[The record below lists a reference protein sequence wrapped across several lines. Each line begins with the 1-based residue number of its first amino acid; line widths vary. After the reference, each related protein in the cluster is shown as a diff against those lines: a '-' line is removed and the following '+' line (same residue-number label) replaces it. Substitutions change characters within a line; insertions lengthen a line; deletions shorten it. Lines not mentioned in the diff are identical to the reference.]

1 MDTTEPGH
9 EGGLTFRSKH
19 NVGSFA
25 MALHCSPLAMSCWL
39 SADSS
44 DNKECKFGT
53 SECLIISY
61 SGYKQCVEAQIWS

>member
-9 EGGLTFRSKH
+9 EGGLTFKSKH

-25 MALHCSPLAMSCWL
+25 MALHCSPPAMSYWL

-44 DNKECKFGT
+44 DNKDMQIWHIRMSNNKLQRIQT
-53 SECLIISY
+53 L
-61 SGYKQCVEAQIWS
+61 CVEA